1 MWKIKRS
8 SDFKFTRV
16 LQSKFPLRSG
26 VICLMAAPFISLA
39 SAFWYAANILENSSE
54 TGTTPTTSDS
64 VKLDPSLSSAS
75 HAEIFG
81 PGELSPL
88 IGGDANSDAV
98 SVMVMDHSYYRA
110 RLTYWMTGPSHL

>member
-8 SDFKFTRV
+8 SDFKSMKV
-16 LQSKFPLRSG
+16 LQSKYPQRFG
-26 VICLMAAPFISLA
+26 VACLMVAPFISLA
-39 SAFWYAANILENSSE
+39 SAFWYAANILEKSPE
-54 TGTTPTTSDS
+54 TGTTQTTSDS

-75 HAEIFG
+75 RAEIFG

-88 IGGDANSDAV
+88 TGGDANSDAV